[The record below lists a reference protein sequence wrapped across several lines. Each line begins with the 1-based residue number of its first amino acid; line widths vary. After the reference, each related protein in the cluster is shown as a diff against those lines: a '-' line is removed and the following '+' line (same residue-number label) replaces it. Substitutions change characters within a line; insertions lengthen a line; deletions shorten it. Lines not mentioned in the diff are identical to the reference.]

1 MKPIINPLWFYLI
14 GISENIACTFWTVGG
29 IILVIVVIAGILIGC
44 DEYVNGEEEIK
55 DFFKIGKK
63 AVIIGILLI
72 TIGNLIPSKAT
83 CYQMMTA
90 ALVTPNNITAVGD
103 AATDVVD
110 YIIESVDTL
119 LDAEDK
125 ESE

>member
-14 GISENIACTFWTVGG
+14 GISENIACTFWIVGG
-29 IILVIVVIAGILIGC
+29 IILTIVVIAGILIAC
-44 DEYVNGEEEIK
+44 VAWDEAEKIK

-63 AVIIGILLI
+63 ATIIGILLI
-72 TIGNLIPSKAT
+72 TIGNLIPSKST

-90 ALVTPNNITAVGD
+90 GLVTPNNITAVGD

-119 LDAEDK
+119 LDAEDE
-125 ESE
+125 ESD

>member
-1 MKPIINPLWFYLI
+1 
-14 GISENIACTFWTVGG
+14 
-29 IILVIVVIAGILIGC
+29 
-44 DEYVNGEEEIK
+44 
-55 DFFKIGKK
+55 
-63 AVIIGILLI
+63 
-72 TIGNLIPSKAT
+72 
-83 CYQMMTA
+83 MMTA
-90 ALVTPNNITAVGD
+90 ALVTPNNMTAVGD